1 VSDDEF
7 VRLTV
12 VSSEQDA
19 VMLCGYL
26 GAQGIE
32 ASYDNRGS
40 SQPVGGLG
48 TPYSGE
54 HEILVRASDLEDA
67 QAALESLPG

>member
-1 VSDDEF
+1 VSDEL

-12 VSSEQDA
+12 VPSEQDA

-26 GAQGIE
+26 EAQGIE

-48 TPYSGE
+48 NPYAGE
-54 HEILVRASDLEDA
+54 HEILVRASDLADA
-67 QAALESLPG
+67 QAALDALPT